1 MDFVE
6 IDILC
11 TEDLKDI
18 LTAELYQLGYDSF
31 LDTSAGFKAYQKV
44 DAYNPNTVGKLL
56 ERYTLDTN
64 FGSRKVTDQNWNE
77 IWEKNFEPVHITKDC
92 RIRASFHKPDS
103 SVPFEIIIN
112 PKMSFGTGHHETT
125 SQAARFILDLKHQ
138 GLSVLDVGCGTGV
151 LSILAEK
158 KGAAKI
164 IGIDNDSNATINARD
179 NLQLNHCRRIEILHA
194 TIADLSHTLFFD
206 LIVANINRNVLLEE
220 IDQYSRHLNKSG
232 CLILSGFYTDDSSVV
247 VKKCRAEAFKIIRQ
261 TEENHWACLLL
272 EKN

>member
-31 LDTSAGFKAYQKV
+31 LETSEGLKAYRPV
-44 DAYNPNTVGKLL
+44 DAHNPNTVGELL

-64 FGSRKVTDQNWNE
+64 FRSRRVIDQNWNE
-77 IWEKNFEPVHITKDC
+77 IWEKNFEPVQITRDC
-92 RIRASFHKPDS
+92 RIRASFHTPDS
-103 SVPFEIIIN
+103 SIPFEIIIN
-112 PKMSFGTGHHETT
+112 PRMSFGTGHHETT
-125 SQAARFILDLKHQ
+125 SQAARFMLDLKHQ

-164 IGIDNDSNATINARD
+164 VGIDNDLNAVINAKD
-179 NLQLNHCRRIEILHA
+179 NIQLNNCNRVGILHA
-194 TIADLSHTLFFD
+194 SIAELPNALLFD

-220 IDQYSRHLNKSG
+220 IGQYSNHLNKSG

-247 VKKCRAEAFKIIRQ
+247 VKKCEAEALKVNRQ
-261 TEENHWACLLL
+261 TEENQWACLLL
-272 EKN
+272 EKK

>member
-31 LDTSAGFKAYQKV
+31 LDTSEGFKAYQKV
-44 DAYNPNTVGKLL
+44 DAYNPGTVGKLL

-64 FGSRKVTDQNWNE
+64 FRSRKVIDQNWNE
-77 IWEKNFEPVHITKDC
+77 IWEKNFEPVQITKDC
-92 RIRASFHKPDS
+92 RIRASFHKADS
-103 SVPFEIIIN
+103 SIPFDIIIN

-125 SQAARFILDLKHQ
+125 SQAARFILDLKQQ

-158 KGAAKI
+158 KGAARVV
-164 IGIDNDSNATINARD
+164 GIDNDSKAVINAKD
-179 NLQLNHCRRIEILHA
+179 NIQLNNCDRIEILHA
-194 TIADLSHTLFFD
+194 TVAELPESLLFD

-220 IDQYSRHLNKSG
+220 IGLYSNHLSKSG
-232 CLILSGFYTDDSSVV
+232 CLILSGFYTDDSSIV
-247 VKKCRAEAFKIIRQ
+247 VKKCEAEALKVNRQ
-261 TEENHWACLLL
+261 TEEDRWACLLL
-272 EKN
+272 EKK

>member
-31 LDTSAGFKAYQKV
+31 LDTSEGFKAYQNV
-44 DAYNPNTVGKLL
+44 DTYNPNIVGKLL

-64 FGSRKVTDQNWNE
+64 FRSRKVIEQNWNE
-77 IWEKNFEPVHITKDC
+77 SWEKNFEPVHITKGC
-92 RIRASFHKPDS
+92 RIRASFHEPDS
-103 SVPFEIIIN
+103 SVPYEIIIN

-158 KGAAKI
+158 KGAAMI
-164 IGIDNDSNATINARD
+164 IGIDNDLNATINAKD
-179 NLQLNHCRRIEILHA
+179 NLQLNNCSRIEILHA
-194 TIADLSHTLFFD
+194 TIADLPSSLLFD
-206 LIVANINRNVLLEE
+206 LIVANIDRNVLLEE
-220 IDQYSRHLNKSG
+220 INQYSRHLNKSG
-232 CLILSGFYTDDSSVV
+232 SLILSGFYTDDSSVV
-247 VKKCRAEAFKIIRQ
+247 VKKCKAEAFKINQQ
-261 TEENHWACLLL
+261 TEENNWACLLL